1 MKLKEM
7 LKKVLALIEELN
19 PESKLLTDDPDIAA
33 KIRDVINQ
41 VMFECARMKKIPKLV
56 VLPVTAGQ
64 ILDYDEIANAC
75 GFDIY
80 QVVRVA
86 GVKYELWAGGTV
98 LEILDSGTA
107 KIDVFIYP
115 KPIVEDTNAD
125 EYEFILSRDVL
136 EPWELGLEQNTR
148 IYLGDN
154 LIIPL
159 ADGAR
164 LGVEICEDL
173 WSSTPPSSKISSLGA
188 DRIFNLSASNEI
200 LGKNNYRKSLIIN
213 QRS

>member
-19 PESKLLTDDPDIAA
+19 PESALLTDDPDIAA

-64 ILDYDEIANAC
+64 ILEYDEIANAC

-86 GVKYELWAGGTV
+86 GVNYELWAGGTV

-115 KPIVEDTNAD
+115 KPIGEDTNAD
-125 EYEFILSRDVL
+125 EYEFVLSRDVL
-136 EPWELGLEQNTR
+136 EIMPYGVAADLLKTDVSSGNGEVFARQYKEMLQRLDPRYHTGLLTFE
-148 IYLGDN
+148 G
-154 LIIPL
+154 
-159 ADGAR
+159 
-164 LGVEICEDL
+164 GV
-173 WSSTPPSSKISSLGA
+173 TV
-188 DRIFNLSASNEI
+188 
-200 LGKNNYRKSLIIN
+200 
-213 QRS
+213 